1 MSKKKEDAIVEKNM
15 GIFELLSSPMNILF
29 AVFTTFTV
37 GMMVPFTKAC
47 IDCAKD
53 KHANKPEGYE
63 FPQFSDMKLMA
74 ISSVGFAILEYV
86 CR

>member
-1 MSKKKEDAIVEKNM
+1 MEKNM
-15 GIFELLSSPMNILF
+15 GLMELLSSPMNILF

-47 IDCAKD
+47 YDCAMEKTA
-53 KHANKPEGYE
+53 KKPEGYE
-63 FPQFSDMKLMA
+63 FPKFSDMKLMA
-74 ISSVGFAILEYV
+74 ISSIGFAILEYV